1 MAKILEQ
8 SENFLQQQETKNQ
21 QNEHKAKK
29 MQETSANLQKAAV
42 PAFTAS
48 EPDSSKNTTENCDT
62 ETNVAVNA
70 TGRSGDSGDQTA
82 TDDKTTTSRNCSI
95 RK

>member
-8 SENFLQQQETKNQ
+8 SDNFLQQQETKNQ

-29 MQETSANLQKAAV
+29 MQETSSNLQKAAV
-42 PAFTAS
+42 PAFTS
-48 EPDSSKNTTENCDT
+48 EPDSPKNTTENCDT
-62 ETNVAVNA
+62 ETTVAVNA
-70 TGRSGDSGDQTA
+70 TGRSGDSSDQTA
-82 TDDKTTTSRNCSI
+82 TDGKTTASRNCSI